1 MVQARGRTFL
11 VVAALALS
19 SHIWPVGSERGSE
32 ETGKE
37 DVWSSFR
44 EEFLENTLTE
54 NQYGRVFICPI
65 RRQMAGGRRPEE
77 PVCSVTK
84 TDGPVDATPV
94 MHVFWKGRAILAA
107 VWEWV
112 LGGRQ
117 PPDGR
122 SSSNFSPLLITE
134 AAKPPVPS
142 ASARDAGRWR
152 GKERGAVRSVFPR
165 SADGRN
171 NGGLLELDH
180 GYYKSQYSPSYPIL
194 KGSWESVGGG
204 DRRNVVTSGTLDSG
218 KRTKAV
224 RLSFAFPFY
233 GHPVRNL
240 SIATEGFLSTG
251 SLLLSSLASTQY
263 IAPLMANF
271 GAGKDPPSV
280 VRYRDNGTSFT
291 VEWSKVKLQDSGEG
305 GRFSFMVTLFK
316 DGRIAYFYK
325 EIPTPVERIDDSSY
339 PVRVGISDA
348 YTVDVLLY
356 PSANGHR
363 KTIYEYNTIDLDL
376 SKVKNGSSFFLS
388 PLPTCTQF
396 PDCQSCVSARIGFEC
411 RWCRSLRRC
420 SDGGKDRNKQQWV
433 DARCDEQRPSMDF
446 TLYQGGTYGL
456 SEEISRQI
464 ELLGDSS
471 TSRSSL
477 SECGDVGVWRPLA
490 QSFQRKMSVK
500 GRPLPIDRC
509 YRDTMTRPDSGQLP
523 PQETTPKS
531 SSRQKT
537 VHNFLDDGPFP
548 VEVEV
553 NGNAKENKNKRKRTS
568 VKTRPRYLE
577 TEVIIGILIAVV
589 VLVIA
594 IAWII
599 HAYSRR
605 SSPELVVVEILKGCS
620 LEQYT
625 GSGSRFCTFRQGF
638 RFPSPYVH

>member
-32 ETGKE
+32 ET
-37 DVWSSFR
+37 
-44 EEFLENTLTE
+44 
-54 NQYGRVFICPI
+54 
-65 RRQMAGGRRPEE
+65 
-77 PVCSVTK
+77 
-84 TDGPVDATPV
+84 
-94 MHVFWKGRAILAA
+94 
-107 VWEWV
+107 
-112 LGGRQ
+112 
-117 PPDGR
+117 
-122 SSSNFSPLLITE
+122 E
-134 AAKPPVPS
+134 AAKSPAPT

-165 SADGRN
+165 SADGRKN
-171 NGGLLELDH
+171 SGLLELDH
-180 GYYKSQYSPSYPIL
+180 GYYKSQYSPSYPIPS
-194 KGSWESVGGG
+194 GSWEIVGGG

-396 PDCQSCVSARIGFEC
+396 SDCQSCVSSRIGFEC

-433 DARCDEQRPSMDF
+433 DARCDEQSASMVCEAPKVV
-446 TLYQGGTYGL
+446 TTTAPTPP
-456 SEEISRQI
+456 
-464 ELLGDSS
+464 ELLQDG
-471 TSRSSL
+471 
-477 SECGDVGVWRPLA
+477 
-490 QSFQRKMSVK
+490 SVITQDN
-500 GRPLPIDRC
+500 LT
-509 YRDTMTRPDSGQLP
+509 DTMTRPDSGQLP

-568 VKTRPRYLE
+568 VKTRSRYLE

-605 SSPELVVVEILKGCS
+605 SSPELVVVEWRGPDVVK
-620 LEQYT
+620 
-625 GSGSRFCTFRQGF
+625 
-638 RFPSPYVH
+638 PDA